1 MEQLREHEPQPERR
15 PPAGGLPTEAVADVA
30 AVAGDAAARAAAIPA
45 AAATV
50 TVTVKTTG
58 TTSTRIVATP
68 DTTVGEVMAQACHDL
83 RIRDPQGWALVA
95 NGEVTVD
102 GWVLRELVKDGEL
115 TMRLVKR
122 PEAGG

>member
-1 MEQLREHEPQPERR
+1 MEQLREHEPEPEPR
-15 PPAGGLPTEAVADVA
+15 PAAGGLPTEKVRDVA

-45 AAATV
+45 VPATV

-58 TTSTRIVATP
+58 TTATHIVATP
-68 DTTVGEVMAQACHDL
+68 DTTVAEVMAQACHDL
-83 RIRDPQGWALVA
+83 RVRDPERWALVA

-122 PEAGG
+122 PEAGL